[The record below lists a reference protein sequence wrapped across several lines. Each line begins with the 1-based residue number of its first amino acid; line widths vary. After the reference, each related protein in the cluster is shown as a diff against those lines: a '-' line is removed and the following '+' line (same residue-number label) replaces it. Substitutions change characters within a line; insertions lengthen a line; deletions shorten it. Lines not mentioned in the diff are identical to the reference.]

1 MTGDKAE
8 CLSIRVI
15 VKGLKRIHEDLVEA
29 LDRTPYTISSRPLI
43 ESSLKLLEAIINE
56 ASTLAHSMKCG
67 DIWE

>member
-8 CLSIRVI
+8 CLSIKVI

-43 ESSLKLLEAIINE
+43 ESSLKLLEAVINE
-56 ASTLAHSMKCG
+56 TSALARSIECG
-67 DIWE
+67 DIRE

>member
-8 CLSIRVI
+8 CLSIKVI
-15 VKGLKRIHEDLVEA
+15 VKGLRRIHEDLVEA

-56 ASTLAHSMKCG
+56 TNALARSMECG
-67 DIWE
+67 DILE